1 MRGAAFYLAFPV
13 LLAMMAC
20 APSFFTPPSRPVSRR
35 AQGPLPLVVPEPA
48 GHPDK

>member
-13 LLAMMAC
+13 LLAMKAG
-20 APSFFTPPSRPVSRR
+20 APSFFTLPSRPVSHG
-35 AQGPLPLVVPEPA
+35 APDLLPPADPEPA